1 MSASLAGFQ
10 ISPEVLGFGSLFLAL
25 VLIAIRMPIGVAL
38 GVVAFLGFTLLR
50 NVNVAFAVMQGTP
63 FEVAANWGLSAIPM
77 FILMGAIAHNTGISS
92 AVFHAA
98 RLWFSSLPGGLAVA
112 TNMAS
117 AGFAAASGSSVAT
130 SATMGRLAIPEML
143 KAGYAPSLAAGVV
156 ASSGTL
162 GALIPP
168 SVMFVIYGVFAEVS
182 ITKLL
187 IAGVLPGLLT
197 AAIYAV
203 MIIGRCYFNP
213 KIAPPVNLDLDR
225 GQLWRE
231 RWRSL
236 GPVWPLMILIV
247 GIIGGLYGGVFT
259 PTEAGAAGAC
269 LSCVVALVQRRLTF
283 AVLRDSVM
291 EAIKTTAQL
300 FFVAYGAVMFTK
312 FLALVGIPAIMG
324 NMIGD
329 WAVEPALMLV
339 SISIIYIVLGM
350 FLDPLGVL
358 LLTLP
363 IVQPIFAALGLDPIW
378 LGVIVVKYIE
388 IGLLTPPVGFNA
400 YVVKNVVGDTISLE
414 TIFRGIGWFLAC
426 EVVIMVLLLSFP
438 QISLY
443 LPNSMN

>member
-1 MSASLAGFQ
+1 VTATLFGLE
-10 ISPEVLGFGSLFLAL
+10 ISRQTLGFGSLAL
-25 VLIAIRMPIGVAL
+25 VLFLIAIRMPIGVAL
-38 GVVAFLGFTLLR
+38 GVVAFLGFTTLR

-92 AVFHAA
+92 ALFQAA
-98 RLWFSSLPGGLAVA
+98 RLWFSGLPGGLAVA

-130 SATMGRLAIPEML
+130 AATMGRLAIPEML

-187 IAGVLPGLLT
+187 IAGVFPGLLT
-197 AAIYAV
+197 AAVYAA

-213 KIAPPVNLDLDR
+213 SIAPKIEFQPDR
-225 GQLWRE
+225 RQLWRE
-231 RWRSL
+231 RWASL
-236 GPVWPLMILIV
+236 LPVWPLMILIF

-259 PTEAGAAGAC
+259 PTEAGAAGAFISC
-269 LSCVVALVQRRLTF
+269 LVALVQRRLTF
-283 AVLRDSVM
+283 AVMRDSVM
-291 EAIKTTAQL
+291 EAVKTTAQL
-300 FFVAYGAVMFTK
+300 FFVAYGAVMYTK
-312 FLALVGIPAIMG
+312 FLALVGVPAMMG
-324 NMIGD
+324 AMIGD
-329 WAVEPALMLV
+329 WAVDPVLMLI
-339 SISIIYIVLGM
+339 SISIIYLILGM

-363 IVQPIFAALGLDPIW
+363 IVQPMFAALGLDPIW

-400 YVVKNVVGDTISLE
+400 YVVKNVVGDEISLE

-426 EVVIMVLLLSFP
+426 EVVIMFLLLTFP